1 MSNVFAASFQLRPTA
16 GNGMPYRVRLEA
28 PHDGAFAGATL

>member
-28 PHDGAFAGATL
+28 SDDGAFGGATL